1 VAVEKQHLVAV
12 EKQSPGQ
19 HLVAEILAEMEA
31 AGVVPDAKEEALLAT
46 ACQIVDRLDALE
58 RIIERD
64 GELVV
69 GAGGLMRVHPAI
81 PEHRQLAVSLPKVLA
96 GIVVGDSTSG
106 AAKNPDK
113 VRAAR
118 VRWDRRDSLREAQAA
133 RAGL

>member
-1 VAVEKQHLVAV
+1 VAV

-31 AGVVPDAKEEALLAT
+31 AGVVPAAKEEALLAT

-58 RIIERD
+58 KIIARD
-64 GELVV
+64 GEMLTSKTGVI
-69 GAGGLMRVHPAI
+69 RVHPAI

-113 VRAAR
+113 VHAAR